1 MLSELRVKNFALI
14 KDLSVHFKSGLNVI
28 TGETGAGKSL
38 VLKSLHLLMGGKAPS
53 DIIGNFADDTVVE
66 GLFTISN
73 RSDLH
78 KKLQDLSYLG
88 AEEDSLLVRRII
100 SSKGKSK
107 TYINGSLATVS
118 DLKEIVSP
126 LVELSANSE
135 PLIELT
141 NQHDN
146 KNLQN
151 PPYQRD
157 LYDVFCKNRELR
169 NEISGL
175 YNQLREK
182 EKDLE
187 TINQSDSDRLQ
198 KIDFLNF
205 QLSELDEFSPQP
217 GEFESLKENKKR
229 QFKIEKYKK
238 VVFNGEDILN
248 DDDKSVLSQIYSFMS
263 DVSKLE
269 GDFPELSS
277 ISTSLTEASSQV
289 ESAIAELRQLKNNDL
304 DDESEMSFEEIE
316 ERLSTYEHLFRKYN
330 TDAEG
335 LMQIFGRLSTQREEL
350 EQIDEHR
357 QRAEAQIKLMKEKL
371 NPLFAELT
379 KSRISHK
386 AKFEKLVN
394 KSLSELNMKDLNF
407 TIKFE
412 NIATSEYGRESTSFW
427 LAHSKEGAQ
436 ERSIKKAASGGEL
449 SRLLLAIKG
458 ALENQEAPRTYLFDE
473 IDAGVSGPTAEKVG
487 KKLRALATGQQV
499 ITITHLPQVA
509 ALGEHHFLI
518 EKTSGTT
525 GHQTDLISLDGKAR
539 IAEVARLISGEEVT
553 KASLQHARELT
564 KRCQVE
570 VHEKVPGR
578 ISGLAH

>member
-1 MLSELRVKNFALI
+1 MLAELRVKNFALI

-53 DIIGNFADDTVVE
+53 DIVGNFSDDTLVE

-78 KKLQDLSYLG
+78 KKLQSLSYLG
-88 AEEDSLLVRRII
+88 SEEDSLLVRRII

-118 DLKEIVSP
+118 DLKDIVSP
-126 LVELSANSE
+126 LVELSAKSE

-141 NQHDN
+141 SQHDN

-157 LYDVFCKNRELR
+157 LYDVYCKNRELR
-169 NEISGL
+169 NEISAL
-175 YNQLREK
+175 YIELKDKQ
-182 EKDLE
+182 KDLE
-187 TINQSDSDRLQ
+187 SINQSDSDRLQ

-205 QLSELDEFSPQP
+205 QLSELDDFSPQI
-217 GEFESLKENKKR
+217 GEYDTLKDNKKR
-229 QFKIEKYKK
+229 QFKIEKYKE
-238 VVFNGEDILN
+238 VVFNGQDILN
-248 DDDKSVLSQIYSFMS
+248 NDDQSVLSQIYSFMS

-269 GDFPELSS
+269 ADFPELSN
-277 ISTSLTEASSQV
+277 ISSSLAEASNLV
-289 ESAIAELRQLKNNDL
+289 EAAISDLKILKNSVS
-304 DDESEMSFEEIE
+304 DDDTDMSFEDIE

-330 TDAEG
+330 SDSEG
-335 LMQIFGRLSTQREEL
+335 LMEIFNKLSTQREEL

-357 QRAEAQIKLMKEKL
+357 LRAEAQVKLIKEKL
-371 NPLFAELT
+371 NPLLKKLT

-386 AKFEKLVN
+386 ASFEKLVN

-407 TIKFE
+407 SVKFE
-412 NIATSEYGRESTSFW
+412 AIPPSEFGQESTSFW
-427 LAHSKEGAQ
+427 LAHSKDGAQ

-487 KKLRALATGQQV
+487 KKLRALAEGQQV

-525 GHQTDLISLDGKAR
+525 GHQTNLISLDGKAR
-539 IAEVARLISGEEVT
+539 VAEVARLISGAEVT
-553 KASLQHARELT
+553 KASLAHANDLIEL
-564 KRCQVE
+564 R
-570 VHEKVPGR
+570 
-578 ISGLAH
+578 

>member
-1 MLSELRVKNFALI
+1 MLAELRVKNFALI
-14 KDLSVHFKSGLNVI
+14 KDLSVHFQAGLNVI

-53 DIIGNFADDTVVE
+53 DIVGNFSTETLVE
-66 GLFTISN
+66 GLFSISN
-73 RSDLH
+73 RSDLY
-78 KKLQDLSYLG
+78 KKLQSLSYITS
-88 AEEDSLLVRRII
+88 EEDSLLVRRII

-126 LVELSANSE
+126 LVELSAKSE

-141 NQHDN
+141 SQHDN

-169 NEISGL
+169 FEISKL
-175 YNQLREK
+175 YSLQKEK
-182 EKDLE
+182 ERELDQ
-187 TINQSDSDRLQ
+187 INQSDADRLQ

-205 QLSELDEFSPQP
+205 QLSELDEFSPKL
-217 GEFESLKENKKR
+217 GEYEELKDSKKK
-229 QFKIEKYKK
+229 QFKIEKFKE
-238 VVFNGEDILN
+238 VVFEGEDVLN
-248 DDDKSVLSQIYSFMS
+248 NNDKSVLSQLYSFMNE
-263 DVSKLE
+263 VSKVSDDFTELE
-269 GDFPELSS
+269 DLSK
-277 ISTSLTEASSQV
+277 SLEEASQIIETSV
-289 ESAIAELRQLKNNDL
+289 SSLRNLRSLQADT
-304 DDESEMSFEEIE
+304 ESEMSFEDID
-316 ERLSTYEHLFRKYN
+316 ERLKTYEHLFRKYN

-335 LMQIFGRLSTQREEL
+335 LTNIFDNLSTQRSDL

-357 QRAEAQIKLMKEKL
+357 LRVQKELHEIKENL
-371 NPLFAELT
+371 NPLLQELS

-386 AKFEKLVN
+386 NKFEKLVN
-394 KSLSELNMKDLNF
+394 SSLKDLNMKDITF
-407 TIKFE
+407 KVKFE
-412 NIATSEYGRESTSFW
+412 KTSPSEFGQESTSFW
-427 LAHSKEGAQ
+427 LSHSKSDGQ

-487 KKLRALATGQQV
+487 KKLRTLSKGQQV

-518 EKTSGTT
+518 EKTSGMS
-525 GHQTDLISLDGKAR
+525 GHQTNLISLNGDER
-539 IAEVARLISGEEVT
+539 VAEVARLISGEDIT
-553 KASLQHARELT
+553 KASLAHATELI
-564 KRCQVE
+564 E
-570 VHEKVPGR
+570 LH
-578 ISGLAH
+578 

>member
-1 MLSELRVKNFALI
+1 MLAELRVKNFALI
-14 KDLSVHFKSGLNVI
+14 KDLSVHFKPGLNVI

-53 DIIGNFADDTVVE
+53 DIVGTFSDSTVVE

-73 RSDLH
+73 RSDLYS
-78 KKLQDLSYLG
+78 KLQSLSYLG
-88 AEEDSLLVRRII
+88 TEEEHLLVRRII

-141 NQHDN
+141 SQHDN

-157 LYDVFCKNRELR
+157 LYDVYCKNRELR
-169 NEISGL
+169 GEISKI
-175 YNQLREK
+175 YTQLRAK

-205 QLSELDEFSPQP
+205 QLSELDEFSPVP
-217 GEFESLKENKKR
+217 NEYESLKENKKR
-229 QFKIEKYKK
+229 QFKIEKYKE
-238 VVFNGEDILN
+238 VVFKGEDVLN
-248 DDDKSVLSQIYSFMS
+248 NNDTSVLSQMYSFMS

-269 GDFPELSS
+269 NDFTELAPVSNA
-277 ISTSLTEASSQV
+277 LTEATTLI
-289 ESAIAELRQLKNNDL
+289 EAAISDLRVLKNNDA
-304 DDESEMSFEEIE
+304 DESSEMTFEEIE

-335 LMQIFGRLSTQREEL
+335 LMKIFSKLSGQREEL
-350 EQIDEHR
+350 ERIDEHR
-357 QRAEAQIKLMKEKL
+357 LRAEAEIKIMREKL
-371 NPLFAELT
+371 TPLLEKLT

-394 KSLSELNMKDLNF
+394 KSLSDLNMKDLNF
-407 TIKFE
+407 SVKFE
-412 NIATSEYGRESTSFW
+412 NTNPNEYGQESTSFW
-427 LAHSKEGAQ
+427 LAHAKDGAQ

-487 KKLRALATGQQV
+487 KKLKTLAQGQQV

-525 GHQTDLISLDGKAR
+525 GHQTDLISLKGKKR
-539 IAEVARLISGEEVT
+539 VSEVARLISGEEVT
-553 KASLQHARELT
+553 KASLTHANELVNQ
-564 KRCQVE
+564 KVPNL
-570 VHEKVPGR
+570 KVPGN
-578 ISGLAH
+578 IL

>member
-1 MLSELRVKNFALI
+1 
-14 KDLSVHFKSGLNVI
+14 
-28 TGETGAGKSL
+28 
-38 VLKSLHLLMGGKAPS
+38 MGGKAPS
-53 DIIGNFADDTVVE
+53 DIVGNFSDNTLVE

-78 KKLQDLSYLG
+78 KKLQNLSYLNS
-88 AEEDSLLVRRII
+88 EEDNLLVRRII

-126 LVELSANSE
+126 LVELSAKSE

-157 LYDVFCKNRELR
+157 LYDVYCKNRELR
-169 NEISGL
+169 NEISNL
-175 YNQLREK
+175 YTQLRVK

-187 TINQSDSDRLQ
+187 TINQSDSERLQ

-217 GEFESLKENKKR
+217 GEYENLKENKKR
-229 QFKIEKYKK
+229 QFKIEKYKE

-248 DDDKSVLSQIYSFMS
+248 NNDQSVLSQMYSFMS

-269 GDFPELSS
+269 EDFTELAN
-277 ISTSLTEASSQV
+277 ISTSLGEASNLV
-289 ESAIAELRQLKNNDL
+289 ESAISELRSLKNSDT
-304 DDESEMSFEEIE
+304 DDNSDMSFDEIE
-316 ERLSTYEHLFRKYN
+316 ERLGTYEHLFRKYN

-335 LMQIFGRLSTQREEL
+335 LMEIFNKLSTQREEL

-357 QRAEAQIKLMKEKL
+357 LRAEAQIKIMREQLS
-371 NPLFAELT
+371 PLLAKLT
-379 KSRISHK
+379 KSRISNK

-394 KSLSELNMKDLNF
+394 KSLTDLNMKDLNF
-407 TIKFE
+407 SVKFE
-412 NIATSEYGRESTSFW
+412 NTSPNEYGQESTSFW

-525 GHQTDLISLDGKAR
+525 GHQTDLISLDGKKR
-539 IAEVARLISGEEVT
+539 VAEVARLISGEEVT
-553 KASLQHARELT
+553 KASLAHANDLIEL
-564 KRCQVE
+564 R
-570 VHEKVPGR
+570 
-578 ISGLAH
+578 